1 MSILEQINS
10 DFQQAFKNRE
20 QSVVST
26 LRLLLASL
34 KNERIKKMADLEE
47 EDALRILKSELKK
60 RKESIL
66 DYQKGKRQDLVDQE
80 ELEIK
85 IIEKYLPAQLN
96 EEEIRQKIQD
106 ILAKLEDKSNLGK
119 VMGMIMN
126 ELKGQADG
134 NIVRK
139 IVEEELNK

>member
-10 DFQQAFKNRE
+10 DFQQALKNRE
-20 QSVVST
+20 VIVVST

-47 EDALRILKSELKK
+47 EDVQRILKSEIKK

-66 DYQKGKRQDLVDQE
+66 DYQKGKRQDLADKE
-80 ELEIK
+80 ESEIK
-85 IIEKYLPAQLN
+85 IIEKYLPLQLN
-96 EEEIRQKIQD
+96 EEEIRKKIED
-106 ILAKLEDKSNLGK
+106 ILAKLDDKSNLGK

-139 IVEEELNK
+139 IVEEEINK

>member
-1 MSILEQINS
+1 MSISEQINS

-47 EDALRILKSELKK
+47 EDVLKILKSEIKK
-60 RKESIL
+60 RKESIVE
-66 DYQKGKRQDLVDQE
+66 YQKGNRQDLVDQE
-80 ELEIK
+80 ASEIK
-85 IIEKYLPAQLN
+85 IIEKYLPAQLS
-96 EEEIRQKIQD
+96 EDEIRQKIRD
-106 ILAKLEDKSNLGK
+106 ILAKTEDKSNLGK
-119 VMGMIMN
+119 VMGLIMN

-139 IVEEELNK
+139 IVEEEINK

>member
-47 EDALRILKSELKK
+47 EDVLRILKSEIKK

-66 DYQKGKRQDLVDQE
+66 DYQKGKRQDLVAQE